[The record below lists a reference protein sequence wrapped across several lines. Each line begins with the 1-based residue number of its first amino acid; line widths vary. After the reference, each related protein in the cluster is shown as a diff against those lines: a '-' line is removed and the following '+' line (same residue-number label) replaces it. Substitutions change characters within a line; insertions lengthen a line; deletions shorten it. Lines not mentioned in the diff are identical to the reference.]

1 MGRGPA
7 SAWYKIW
14 DGCEVMRHRQ
24 FAGRGLAVRC
34 AHCHRLGFAS
44 LRNGIGRQGDRSP
57 WGTAGLDLTG
67 RGAGPRQP
75 ATANHGFER
84 GAREGGQ
91 RAGGE
96 PVAADRD
103 GRWA

>member
-24 FAGRGLAVRC
+24 FAGRGLAVLC
-34 AHCHRLGFAS
+34 AQRHRLGFAS
-44 LRNGIGRQGDRSP
+44 LGNGIGRQGDRSP
-57 WGTAGLDLTG
+57 WGTVGLELIVCG
-67 RGAGPRQP
+67 RDRPKP
-75 ATANHGFER
+75 ATPDHGFER
-84 GAREGGQ
+84 GTIESSQ

-96 PVAADRD
+96 RVAGDRD

>member
-24 FAGRGLAVRC
+24 FAGRGLAVLC
-34 AHCHRLGFAS
+34 AHRHRLGFAS
-44 LRNGIGRQGDRSP
+44 LGNGIVRQGDRSHR
-57 WGTAGLDLTG
+57 GAAGLDLTVQG
-67 RGAGPRQP
+67 RGPRQP

-96 PVAADRD
+96 RVAGDRD